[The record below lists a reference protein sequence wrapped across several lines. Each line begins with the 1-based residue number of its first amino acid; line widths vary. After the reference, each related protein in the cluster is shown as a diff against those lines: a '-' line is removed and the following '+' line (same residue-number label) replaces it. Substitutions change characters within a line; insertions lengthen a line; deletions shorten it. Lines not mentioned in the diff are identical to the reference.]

1 MRVSPMPEPATI
13 ADLLAQLPEPAADQ
27 TAAAYIAQLAD
38 TGHQAQ
44 AQVQANA
51 YRIKLGLALLASK
64 PAARRGVS
72 AWEAASAERLGIEVR
87 QLRTYCA
94 TAKTVS
100 GSAATMP
107 VAVLDRALNKVV
119 VEAKRLQAGQPSDK
133 PPRKQ
138 RDPRQDAVNAVVR
151 LLMQVAPEQQVAWLG
166 QFAVDVELAQA
177 AAYGQ
182 NAAMD

>member
-1 MRVSPMPEPATI
+1 MPTPAKPEPATI
-13 ADLLAQLPEPAADQ
+13 ADLLAQLPEPGPKQ
-27 TAAAYIAQLAD
+27 TAATYIAQLAT
-38 TGHQAQ
+38 TGHQ

-51 YRIKLGLALLASK
+51 YRIKLGLALLAAK
-64 PAARRGVS
+64 PVARKGVS
-72 AWEAASAERLGIEVR
+72 EWEAASAERLGIEVR

-100 GSAATMP
+100 TTAATMP

-119 VEAKRLQAGQPSDK
+119 VEAKRLQAGLPSDK
-133 PPRKQ
+133 PQRKP
-138 RDPRQDAVNAVVR
+138 RDPRQDAVHAVVR

-166 QFAVDVELAQA
+166 QFTVDVELAQA

-182 NAAMD
+182 NAPMD